1 MRQLLKQFLTLES
14 SSGIFLFVAAIL
26 AMILAN
32 SPLEPLYQ
40 HAVDSSLFIVNDGL
54 MAVFFLVVGLELKRG
69 FIEGRLSEF
78 SQIALPLFAAVGGML
93 MPALIYYFIN
103 ADNANTLVAW
113 ATPVATDIA
122 FALGVLSLFGQ
133 RIPPGLKLFLLALA
147 IFDDLGAI
155 IIITFFYAAKLSYLY
170 LIFSAALVLLLYML
184 NVYKVRKLMPYLLV
198 GPFLWFCLLKA
209 GIHPTIGG
217 VLLALFIP
225 ATAYYGSSAALRLE
239 KALHPWVAFGVMP
252 LFALVNAG
260 FSWQELSLNT
270 LTSVLV
276 LGIALGLFVG
286 KQVGVF
292 GFAWLLVRAGLAK
305 LPKKTTWL
313 EVYGVA
319 LLCGIGFTM
328 SLFLGTLSFHNNS
341 AYLSEVR
348 VGVIIGSV
356 LSGLVGAFVLHI
368 AYARKNI

>member
-1 MRQLLKQFLTLES
+1 MRQLLKQFLKLES
-14 SSGIFLFVAAIL
+14 SSGIFLFLAAIL

-32 SPLEPLYQ
+32 SPIEPLYQ
-40 HAVDSSLFIVNDGL
+40 HVVASSLFIVNEGL

-69 FIEGRLSEF
+69 FINGQLSTF
-78 SQIALPLFAAVGGML
+78 SETALPLFAAVGGML
-93 MPALIYYFIN
+93 IPALIYYFIN
-103 ADNANTLVAW
+103 ADNAGTLVGW

-122 FALGVLSLFGQ
+122 FALGVLSLFGR
-133 RIPPGLKLFLLALA
+133 RIPSGLKLFLLALA

-155 IIITFFYAAKLSYLY
+155 IIIAFLYTAKLSCLY
-170 LIFSAALVLLLYML
+170 LSLAAALVLLLYML
-184 NVYKVRKLMPYLLV
+184 NVYNVRKLLPYVLM
-198 GPFLWFCLLKA
+198 GPLLWFCLLRA
-209 GIHPTIGG
+209 GIHPTIAG

-225 ATAYYGSSAALRLE
+225 ARSYYGSSAALRLE
-239 KALHPWVAFGVMP
+239 TALHPWVAFGIMP

-260 FSWQELSLNT
+260 FDLQELSFDM

-286 KQVGVF
+286 KQVGVL
-292 GFAWLLVRAGLAK
+292 GFVWLMVRAGLAK

-313 EVYGVA
+313 ELYGVA

-356 LSGLVGAFVLHI
+356 LSGLVGAVVLHL